1 MHCSP
6 RRRAARPAAALISTR
21 HAPHAPWQRAA
32 RLPGLRAAV
41 AKALHGCT
49 ARRLTRDAAL
59 CCRLTQDFNACLPLG
74 PGRPLHGDGGPL
86 LACRVRLLLR
96 AAGTRDA
103 TAHLPRPQDTST
115 LAARAN
121 LQHRGAGDTRAFYV
135 VQIELDMLTA
145 PARPAR
151 HGDGGCSDSDDDD
164 APAEEAREPHAAR
177 RPPGSGMHGA
187 PHAGGDARREAS
199 RGCDV
204 RIGGGGVNEE
214 AVTRVWMARRDARGA
229 FLSCDAP
236 TGDLKEWRSV
246 FAAC

>member
-6 RRRAARPAAALISTR
+6 RRRAARPAAALISTHR
-21 HAPHAPWQRAA
+21 APHAPWQRAA

-41 AKALHGCT
+41 AKALHAHACHC
-49 ARRLTRDAAL
+49 LTRARAAL
-59 CCRLTQDFNACLPLG
+59 PFLTQDFNACLPLG
-74 PGRPLHGDGGPL
+74 PGRPLHGDGVSL
-86 LACRVRLLLR
+86 LACRVRLLCALHACATRPLICR
-96 AAGTRDA
+96 A
-103 TAHLPRPQDTST
+103 PQDTAT

-151 HGDGGCSDSDDDD
+151 SGDGACSDSDDDE
-164 APAEEAREPHAAR
+164 PAAEAREPHAAR
-177 RPPGSGMHGA
+177 RPTGGGMHGV
-187 PHAGGDARREAS
+187 PRGGGDARREAA